1 MFTRLRRRAEAIFRV
16 AGFKVMDWPYIQ
28 NPASHLVPVLKSSES
43 FEKHALE
50 KLMTHTLHYRQA
62 IKGPTTDYNT
72 TIDLIFTNIQTYK
85 CGIMEAYYT
94 DHKLC
99 WIGW

>member
-1 MFTRLRRRAEAIFRV
+1 MCIAFDYQR
-16 AGFKVMDWPYIQ
+16 Y
-28 NPASHLVPVLKSSES
+28 
-43 FEKHALE
+43 
-50 KLMTHTLHYRQA
+50 THKLHYRQA

-72 TIDLIFTNIQTYK
+72 TIGLIFTNIQTYK

-94 DHKLC
+94 DHKLF